1 MSSDCIKRVVK
12 PGEQK
17 TINVRYNMPCNTP
30 SHQFCTSSHIKSAGF
45 TLIEL
50 LIVVAIAGILMAIA
64 VPSYTSFIERSK
76 MRAAQGDLAS
86 LSVNIENQYQ
96 RLLSYPTLAAN
107 DDVNSKY
114 SGWNPTS
121 PDSVFTFSAV
131 SATASYTLTATG
143 QGSLSG
149 CVITLTHDNVRN
161 TTSCPQGDGDW
172 I

>member
-1 MSSDCIKRVVK
+1 MSFNIPNNQYRAVNQV
-12 PGEQK
+12 
-17 TINVRYNMPCNTP
+17 N
-30 SHQFCTSSHIKSAGF
+30 SSGF

-50 LIVVAIAGILMAIA
+50 LIAVGIAGILMAIA
-64 VPSYTSFIERSK
+64 VPSYTNFIERSK

-96 RLLSYPTLAAN
+96 RLLSYPTIDAG
-107 DDVNSKY
+107 DDVGSKY

-121 PDSVFTFSAV
+121 PASAFTFFAV
-131 SATASYTLTATG
+131 SDVASYTLTATG

-149 CVITLTHDNVRN
+149 CVITLTNDNDRN
-161 TTSCPQGDGDW
+161 AVGCPQGNGDW

>member
-1 MSSDCIKRVVK
+1 MSFNVSNNQPCEVSRV
-12 PGEQK
+12 
-17 TINVRYNMPCNTP
+17 R
-30 SHQFCTSSHIKSAGF
+30 ALGF

-50 LIVVAIAGILMAIA
+50 LIAVAIAGILMAIA
-64 VPSYTSFIERSK
+64 VPSYTNFIERSK

-96 RLLSYPTLAAN
+96 RLLSYPN
-107 DDVNSKY
+107 IDGSDDVYSLY

-121 PDSVFTFSAV
+121 PISAFIFSAV
-131 SATASYTLTATG
+131 SVTTSYTLTATG

-161 TTSCPQGDGDW
+161 AIGCPQGNGDW

>member
-1 MSSDCIKRVVK
+1 MSFNTVNNQYGVVS
-12 PGEQK
+12 Q
-17 TINVRYNMPCNTP
+17 V
-30 SHQFCTSSHIKSAGF
+30 KSFGF

-50 LIVVAIAGILMAIA
+50 LIAVAIAGILMAIA
-64 VPSYTSFIERSK
+64 VPSYTNFIERSK

-96 RLLSYPTLAAN
+96 RLLSYPALDAN
-107 DDVNSKY
+107 DDVDSKY

-121 PDSVFTFSAV
+121 PVSAFTFFAV
-131 SATASYTLTATG
+131 SDAASYTLTAMG

-149 CVITLTHDNVRN
+149 CVITLTNDNVRN
-161 TTSCPQGDGDW
+161 AAGCPQGNGDW